1 MDQPGHGDGRA
12 KRSQVAGPVG
22 GQADGQAVVEQV
34 LCASGA
40 DAVAGEQTGIAHQ
53 TFCMDFL
60 AQARAAQGVFPDERL
75 PVIKLNEILSR
86 VEPSIDKLTKE
97 RSGHGVVFED
107 DGAGKALVDDCPVA
121 LHVAERTAEL
131 GIAHAASQA
140 MGSAFSIDHPCPIR
154 PQSTRAIDAEGN
166 SVVKIHRVQCRNKR
180 GTPFRGLLQADD
192 EDRPWRCLSVLS
204 KRVARG
210 VL

>member
-1 MDQPGHGDGRA
+1 MEVLVTDESWDGNDRA

-75 PVIKLNEILSR
+75 PIVELDDILPR
-86 VEPSIDKLTKE
+86 IEPLSDKLSKQGI
-97 RSGHGVVFED
+97 RYGVVFQD
-107 DGAGKALVDDCPVA
+107 DSAGKAPIDDLLVS
-121 LHVAERTAEL
+121 LHVAECTTEFC
-131 GIAHAASQA
+131 IAHCASEPSDGA
-140 MGSAFSIDHPCPIR
+140 LPIDCRFPGW
-154 PQSTRAIDAEGN
+154 SESLRAIDAVGHGMVEPE
-166 SVVKIHRVQCRNKR
+166 RVQCR
-180 GTPFRGLLQADD
+180 
-192 EDRPWRCLSVLS
+192 
-204 KRVARG
+204 
-210 VL
+210 